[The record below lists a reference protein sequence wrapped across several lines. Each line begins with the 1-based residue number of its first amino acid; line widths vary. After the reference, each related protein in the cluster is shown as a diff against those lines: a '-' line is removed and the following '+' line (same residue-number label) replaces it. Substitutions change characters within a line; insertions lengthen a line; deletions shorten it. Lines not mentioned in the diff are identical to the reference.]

1 MKQVLIKKGKA
12 IVEEVPA
19 PSVERGTVL
28 VETAYSCI
36 SIGTEMAG
44 VKEGSKSLIQRA
56 IENPEYVTTAA
67 RMAFE
72 QGIRRTI
79 SIVRGVLESGNP
91 TGYSASGTVIR
102 IGEGIT
108 DIHIGDRVAC
118 AGSSI
123 ANHAEIIN
131 VPQNLL
137 VKIPESLD
145 FSEASTVTLGA
156 IALQGIRRANPT
168 LGETFLVLGL
178 GILGQLTV
186 QLLKANGCRVIGFDP
201 DKTRVD
207 LAKSL
212 GMEFGLCKE
221 EDLIQKVFHLTNG
234 HGADGVVITAAT
246 ESDEPVSQAFR
257 SCRKKGRVILVGDVG
272 LNLKRSDFYVKE
284 LDFLIST
291 SYGPGRYEANYEKKG
306 LDYPIGYVRWT
317 ENRNMQEYLRLLS
330 DGIINIKPLIQR
342 EFGIDD
348 APSAYDEIRDR
359 KDKPLMVLLKYE
371 KRGLPTKL
379 DSKVDVTQKWTA
391 KDGKLNAAIVGGSG
405 FAKGVHLPNL
415 RKLDE
420 HYKIYAVMSRT
431 GTNAKAIAKQFEA
444 RYATTDYRDILK
456 DSEVDVTFIF
466 TRHNLHAELALEA
479 INSGKHVFVE
489 KPMAVNRG
497 QLTAL
502 SSALIGKEIPEDVG
516 TIASFLRTT
525 GYELKTNFMVGFN
538 RRFSPCIQRAKELT
552 LSRINPL
559 IINYRMNVGYIPLSH
574 WVHGEEGGGRNIG
587 EACHIYDLFNFFA
600 ESEVESIAGKSITPH
615 SEQYARNDN
624 FTATIKYRDGSVCNL
639 IYTALGA
646 KEYPKEEMEIY
657 FDGKIIRMSD
667 YKKLDIFGARY
678 KGLDSKMAAKGHM
691 EELKAF
697 AEAIKDK
704 SEAIPLWQQVQAT
717 EISFEVEKLL
727 RVNGE

>member
-1 MKQVLIKKGKA
+1 MKQVLIKRGKA
-12 IVEEVPA
+12 VVEEVPA
-19 PSVERGTVL
+19 PSVGRGTVL

-44 VKEGSKSLIQRA
+44 VKEGSKPLIQRA
-56 IENPEYVTTAA
+56 MENPEQVVMAA
-67 RMAFE
+67 RMAVE
-72 QGIRRTI
+72 QGIGRTF
-79 SIVRGVLESGNP
+79 SVVRGVLESGNP
-91 TGYSASGTVIR
+91 TGYSASGPVIR
-102 IGEGIT
+102 IGEEVT
-108 DIHIGDRVAC
+108 DVQIGDRVAC
-118 AGSSI
+118 AGAGI

-131 VPQNLL
+131 VPRNLL
-137 VKIPESLD
+137 VKIPENLD

-168 LGETFLVLGL
+168 LGEIFLVSGL
-178 GILGQLTV
+178 GILGQLAA
-186 QLLKANGCRVIGFDP
+186 QMLRANGCRVIGFDP

-212 GMEFGLCKE
+212 GMEFGLCEE
-221 EDLIQKVFHLTNG
+221 EDLIEKVFRVTNG
-234 HGADGVVITAAT
+234 YGADGVIITAAT

-272 LNLKRSDFYVKE
+272 LNLKRGDFYVKE

-291 SYGPGRYEANYEKKG
+291 SYGPGRYEANYENKG

-330 DGIINIKPLIQR
+330 GGVINIRPLIQR

-348 APSAYDEIRDR
+348 AASAYDEIRDR

-379 DSKVDVTQKWTA
+379 DSKVGVTSKWIS
-391 KDGKLNAAIVGGSG
+391 KEGRLNAAIVGGSG
-405 FAKGVHLPNL
+405 FAKGMHLPNL

-420 HYKIYAVMSRT
+420 HYRIYAVMSRT
-431 GTNAKAIAKQFEA
+431 GTNAKAIAKQYEA

-502 SSALIGKEIPEDVG
+502 GSSLIGKEIPEDVK
-516 TIASFLRTT
+516 TIASFLRTA

-559 IINYRMNVGYIPLSH
+559 IINYRMNAGYIPLSH
-574 WVHGEEGGGRNIG
+574 WVHGEEGGGRNVG
-587 EACHIYDLFNFFA
+587 EACHIYDLFNFFT
-600 ESEVESIAGKSITPH
+600 ESEVESIDGKSITPH

-691 EELKAF
+691 EELRAF

-704 SEAIPLWQQVQAT
+704 REAIPLWQQVQAT
-717 EISFEVEKLL
+717 EISFEVEKKLL
-727 RVNGE
+727 QQN

>member
-12 IVEEVPA
+12 IVEEVPT

-56 IENPEYVTTAA
+56 IENPEYVATAA

-72 QGIRRTI
+72 QGIRRTL

-118 AGSSI
+118 AGASI

-156 IALQGIRRANPT
+156 IALQGIRRAKPT

-221 EDLIQKVFHLTNG
+221 EDLIQKVFQLTNG
-234 HGADGVVITAAT
+234 HGADGVVITAAA
-246 ESDEPVSQAFR
+246 ESDEPVSQAFQ

-291 SYGPGRYEANYEKKG
+291 SYGPGRYETNYEKKG

-317 ENRNMQEYLRLLS
+317 ENRNMQEYIRLLT

-359 KDKPLMVLLKYE
+359 KEKPLMVLLKYE
-371 KRGLPTKL
+371 KNSLLTKL
-379 DSKVDVTQKWTA
+379 TSKVDVTPKWISR
-391 KDGKLNAAIVGGSG
+391 KGKLNVAIIGGSD
-405 FAKGVHLPNL
+405 FAKGMHLPNL
-415 RKLDE
+415 RKLNKQ
-420 HYKIYAVMSRT
+420 YKIYAVMSRT
-431 GTNAKAIAKQFEA
+431 GTNAKAIARQFEA

-466 TRHNLHAELALEA
+466 TRHNLHAELASEA
-479 INSGKHVFVE
+479 INAGKHVFVE
-489 KPMAVNRG
+489 KPMALNKR
-497 QLTAL
+497 QLLAL
-502 SSALIGKEIPEDVG
+502 SSALTGKEIPEDVKS
-516 TIASFLRTT
+516 IASFLRTT
-525 GYELKTNFMVGFN
+525 SYELKTNFMVGFN
-538 RRFSPCIQRAKELT
+538 RRFSPVIQRAKELT

-559 IINYRMNVGYIPLSH
+559 MINYRMNAGYIPLTH

-587 EACHIYDLFNFFA
+587 EACHIYDLFNFFT
-600 ESEVESIAGKSITPH
+600 ESEVESIEGKSITPH
-615 SEQYARNDN
+615 TEQYVRNDN

-657 FDGKIIRMSD
+657 FDGKIIRLSD
-667 YKKLDIFGARY
+667 YKKLDIFGGRY
-678 KGLDSKMAAKGHM
+678 KGMEMKTAEKGHM

-704 SEAIPLWQQVQAT
+704 REAIPLWQQVQAT

-727 RVNGE
+727 SV

>member
-1 MKQVLIKKGKA
+1 MGWNDRRPDCRHYKETMKQVLIKRGKA
-12 IVEEVPA
+12 VVEEVPA
-19 PSVERGTVL
+19 PSVGRGTVL

-56 IENPEYVTTAA
+56 IENPEYVATAA

-72 QGIRRTI
+72 QGIRMTL
-79 SIVRGVLESGNP
+79 SIVRGILESGNP

-118 AGSSI
+118 AGASI

-168 LGETFLVLGL
+168 LGETFLVVGL

-221 EDLIQKVFHLTNG
+221 EDLIQKVFQLTNG
-234 HGADGVVITAAT
+234 YGADGVIITAAT
-246 ESDEPVSQAFR
+246 ETDEPVSQAFQ

-272 LNLKRSDFYVKE
+272 LNLKRTDFYVKE

-291 SYGPGRYEANYEKKG
+291 SYGPGRYETNYEKKG

-317 ENRNMQEYLRLLS
+317 ENRNMQEYIRLLT
-330 DGIINIKPLIQR
+330 DGIISIKPLIQR
-342 EFGIDD
+342 EYEIDD
-348 APSAYDEIRDR
+348 APLAYDEIKNG
-359 KDKPLMVLLKYE
+359 KDNPLMVLLKYE
-371 KRGLPTKL
+371 KNSLLTKL
-379 DSKVDVTQKWTA
+379 TSKVDVTPKWISR
-391 KDGKLNAAIVGGSG
+391 KGKLNVAIIGGSD
-405 FAKGVHLPNL
+405 FAKGMHLPNL
-415 RKLDE
+415 RKLNKQ
-420 HYKIYAVMSRT
+420 YKIYAVMSRT
-431 GTNAKAIAKQFEA
+431 GTNAKAIERQFEA

-466 TRHNLHAELALEA
+466 TRHNLHAELASEA
-479 INSGKHVFVE
+479 INAGKHVFVE
-489 KPMAVNRG
+489 KPMALNKR
-497 QLTAL
+497 QLLAL
-502 SSALIGKEIPEDVG
+502 SSALTGKEIPQDV
-516 TIASFLRTT
+516 
-525 GYELKTNFMVGFN
+525 
-538 RRFSPCIQRAKELT
+538 
-552 LSRINPL
+552 
-559 IINYRMNVGYIPLSH
+559 
-574 WVHGEEGGGRNIG
+574 
-587 EACHIYDLFNFFA
+587 
-600 ESEVESIAGKSITPH
+600 KSI
-615 SEQYARNDN
+615 
-624 FTATIKYRDGSVCNL
+624 
-639 IYTALGA
+639 
-646 KEYPKEEMEIY
+646 
-657 FDGKIIRMSD
+657 
-667 YKKLDIFGARY
+667 
-678 KGLDSKMAAKGHM
+678 
-691 EELKAF
+691 
-697 AEAIKDK
+697 
-704 SEAIPLWQQVQAT
+704 
-717 EISFEVEKLL
+717 
-727 RVNGE
+727 